1 MATASGG
8 RLDEDPNFS
17 SINAYRDC
25 DNALQCA
32 PVNDSRSN
40 LLTDV
45 LNVEESVQNCTLLQL
60 FTPEGVSTSYVYDL
74 PNSQLPIIENES
86 LSNAEYINLIDSQ
99 LQNLPKEI
107 YVNKLLELLD
117 DDDEN
122 KVMWY
127 RNVLYS
133 RAKTLPDCPPG
144 RLISRQTYK

>member
-60 FTPEGVSTSYVYDL
+60 FTPEYFL
-74 PNSQLPIIENES
+74 RLKF
-86 LSNAEYINLIDSQ
+86 A
-99 LQNLPKEI
+99 
-107 YVNKLLELLD
+107 KLAIAY
-117 DDDEN
+117 
-122 KVMWY
+122 Y
-127 RNVLYS
+127 RE
-133 RAKTLPDCPPG
+133 RKFIK
-144 RLISRQTYK
+144 R

>member
-1 MATASGG
+1 MATANGG
-8 RLDEDPNFS
+8 RSDKDPNLS
-17 SINAYRDC
+17 SNNAYRDC
-25 DNALQCA
+25 GNAQQCA

-45 LNVEESVQNCTLLQL
+45 LNLEESVQNCTLLQL
-60 FTPEGVSTSYVYDL
+60 FTSEGVSTSYDTNVYDL

-86 LSNAEYINLIDSQ
+86 ISNAEYINLIDSQ

-117 DDDEN
+117 DDEN

-133 RAKTLPDCPPG
+133 RAKTLPDCPPE
-144 RLISRQTYK
+144 RL

>member
-40 LLTDV
+40 LLTNV

-60 FTPEGVSTSYVYDL
+60 FTSEGVSTSYDNNVYDL

-86 LSNAEYINLIDSQ
+86 LSNAEYINLSDSQ
-99 LQNLPKEI
+99 LQNLPKEKKFMLI
-107 YVNKLLELLD
+107 NYLNFLMMMRTKSCGIETLFTPGQKPSPTALLADL
-117 DDDEN
+117 
-122 KVMWY
+122 
-127 RNVLYS
+127 
-133 RAKTLPDCPPG
+133 
-144 RLISRQTYK
+144 

>member
-1 MATASGG
+1 MATANGG
-8 RLDEDPNFS
+8 RSDKDPNLS
-17 SINAYRDC
+17 SNNAYRDC
-25 DNALQCA
+25 GNVQQCA

-45 LNVEESVQNCTLLQL
+45 LNLEESVQNCTLLQL
-60 FTPEGVSTSYVYDL
+60 FTSEGVSTSYDTNVYDL

-86 LSNAEYINLIDSQ
+86 ISNAEYINLIDSQ

-107 YVNKLLELLD
+107 YVNELLELL

-144 RLISRQTYK
+144 RL

>member
-1 MATASGG
+1 M
-8 RLDEDPNFS
+8 
-17 SINAYRDC
+17 
-25 DNALQCA
+25 
-32 PVNDSRSN
+32 
-40 LLTDV
+40 
-45 LNVEESVQNCTLLQL
+45 QNCTLLQL

-117 DDDEN
+117 DDEN

-144 RLISRQTYK
+144 GLISRQTDK